1 MSNEL
6 IEKLKR
12 NEVLTPLEVKCVLDY
27 IVSSVS
33 LGYRIDRQNFK
44 DYYTKQKE
52 INTSDYTLCV
62 ETSSKIAELCKIFN
76 IYYNIH
82 TLKELGIPD
91 LDHYFGIITFNTKE
105 PLSFI
110 IDLTYIQFLE
120 STYPIY
126 RDNKTVN
133 ITSPSTFIK
142 EENKKS
148 LIFDG
153 YITCTQENLKD
164 YIGSFIE
171 SIMGKNFNEDIVNQ
185 AFDKIKPITV
195 ISKVE
200 DFTQLIN
207 QKHQESNH
215 K

>member
-33 LGYRIDRQNFK
+33 LEHQIDRENFK
-44 DYYTKQKE
+44 AYYTNQKE
-52 INTSDYTLCV
+52 IEISDYTHCF
-62 ETSSKIAELCKIFN
+62 ETSVKIGRLCDAFN
-76 IYYNIH
+76 IYYNMY
-82 TLKELGIPD
+82 TLKDLGIPD

-133 ITSPSTFIK
+133 IISPSTFIK